1 MGNGIPRWVDNDK
14 GQADNENGLE
24 LDNRAHF
31 LTYNLIVVN
40 AGFFVFYKR
49 LSERSW
55 VEKTSFINKTK

>member
-49 LSERSW
+49 LSERS
-55 VEKTSFINKTK
+55 